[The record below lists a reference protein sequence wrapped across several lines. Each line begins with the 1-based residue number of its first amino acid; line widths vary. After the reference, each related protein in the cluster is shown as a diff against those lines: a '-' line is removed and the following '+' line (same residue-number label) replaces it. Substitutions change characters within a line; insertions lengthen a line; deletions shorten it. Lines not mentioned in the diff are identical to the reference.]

1 MMFLS
6 ASPKE
11 AMPELLEEFLAALD
25 AARFLLGLSGCGLF
39 LLDQHGHPLI
49 DGALHLLLVYFGFG
63 MCVCHRW
70 CVCCFVCK
78 FKAEKAIHDINIG
91 TQNINWGTK
100 SGVWTKK
107 TGTVSLLPQCLSV

>member
-39 LLDQHGHPLI
+39 LLDQHGHPLV
-49 DGALHLLLVYFGFG
+49 DGALYLLFVYFGFG
-63 MCVCHRW
+63 MCVCHRMV
-70 CVCCFVCK
+70 CV
-78 FKAEKAIHDINIG
+78 A
-91 TQNINWGTK
+91 
-100 SGVWTKK
+100 
-107 TGTVSLLPQCLSV
+107 LSAKLGQKRRYTISI

>member
-25 AARFLLGLSGCGLF
+25 AARFLLGLPGCGLF

-49 DGALHLLLVYFGFG
+49 DGVLHLLLVYFGFG

-70 CVCCFVCK
+70 CV
-78 FKAEKAIHDINIG
+78 
-91 TQNINWGTK
+91 
-100 SGVWTKK
+100 
-107 TGTVSLLPQCLSV
+107 LLCLQI